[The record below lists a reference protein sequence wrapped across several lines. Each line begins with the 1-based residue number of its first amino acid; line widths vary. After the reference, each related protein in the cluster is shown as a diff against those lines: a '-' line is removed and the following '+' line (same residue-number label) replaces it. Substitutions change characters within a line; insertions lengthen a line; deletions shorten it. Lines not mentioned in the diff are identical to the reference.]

1 MENIQ
6 NYSDTEDC
14 NPKWI
19 IWLQTNIDLSKI
31 IESIWTIYF
40 ISDDRIYREIS
51 LTEKNNLIIVNFI

>member
-6 NYSDTEDC
+6 NYSDTEDF

>member
-19 IWLQTNIDLSKI
+19 IWSQTNIDLSKI

>member
-19 IWLQTNIDLSKI
+19 VWLQTNIDLSKI

>member
-31 IESIWTIYF
+31 IESILTIYF